1 MNFWARFPCR
11 IWAHEK
17 LPFFLSVGIAVTFET
32 PPILHLYQ
40 FLPIRHRPH
49 SIEPRHRNH
58 CQMSR
63 EGRREGGRG
72 IHQKTLKRRRIYW
85 RKSPFWEEAT
95 SIPSPPLNGVERG
108 DGGRDKKA
116 SSSSIVGSFVRGPRP
131 RGEKGQP

>member
-63 EGRREGGRG
+63 EGRRERDPPEDTEAPEDPLAKVSLLGRG
-72 IHQKTLKRRRIYW
+72 DKHPH
-85 RKSPFWEEAT
+85 SPHH
-95 SIPSPPLNGVERG
+95 
-108 DGGRDKKA
+108 
-116 SSSSIVGSFVRGPRP
+116 
-131 RGEKGQP
+131 